1 MMKPTLN
8 EMVHAPNEN
17 GSILEELS
25 AIQYTNV
32 SGSESNLLDARVS
45 DRCAESLV
53 VHRQVEGSY
62 I

>member
-32 SGSESNLLDARVS
+32 SGPESNLLDARVS

-53 VHRQVEGSY
+53 VHR
-62 I
+62 